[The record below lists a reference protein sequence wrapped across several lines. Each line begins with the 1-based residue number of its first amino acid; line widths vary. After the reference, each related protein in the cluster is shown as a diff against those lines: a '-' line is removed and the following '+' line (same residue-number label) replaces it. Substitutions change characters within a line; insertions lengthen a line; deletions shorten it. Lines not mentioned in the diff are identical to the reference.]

1 MPIRTLLAIALAMG
15 YCMTAH
21 AQDDNPRFVPVAA
34 GIHDATLKDLGN
46 GEWEIVT
53 TGADPFL
60 SLKQVAGRF
69 TPERHVLAFEYASPQ
84 GTDALQVY
92 ASPPIDEEHSL
103 TGPGL
108 SLAEGWTTHSIDL
121 TDLFAKMGNKWE
133 ALRIDPGNQPGRNI
147 RIRNIVLR
155 EPTAREREMSAR
167 KDARKAELKAQDERM
182 VAYLARKFPCSVSE
196 VTANATTIEVAGSVK
211 AATGA
216 VYLAEVPM
224 WADVA
229 ALKASPTL
237 VPIRDRETF
246 RIGVPRLDG
255 SRDRLLS
262 RWAVVGREGANL
274 TLQSSARYVDVLHQA
289 PAAPP
294 VKPRTK
300 KGLGGWWIHNEA
312 LTKDLDD
319 LGISAVTVNILL
331 NNLFGTT
338 GGPGWTPFQ
347 YGGKTYYS
355 RDEGI
360 DGYDHIL
367 AEPAKRGIVVS
378 AIILIAQGYSAPE
391 GSWSRI
397 VAHPDAHPSG
407 LFVMPNMESPEA
419 VQAYAAAMDFL
430 AKRYCRADAK
440 CGRIHH
446 WILHNEINAG
456 WVWTNAGEKT
466 DTLYMDLYHRS
477 MRLAQLLARQ
487 YDPNSQAFISLEH
500 HWNYTPEPRFYRGKR
515 LLELLLGYSRV
526 EGDFDW
532 ALAHH
537 PYPDSLLVPRT
548 WEDGHTTFALDTPKI
563 TFRNLEVLDAWA
575 DQKSTWFQGKTP
587 RTIHCTEQGLNSP
600 DYSEKSLR
608 EQAAGMAYTWQK
620 LKASRHIEAFQ
631 YHAWLDNRGEFGLR
645 IGLRKFVD
653 EPGDPYGRKPIW
665 QVYRAMGT
673 ADEARIL
680 DPYKAV
686 VGVKEWSEVLHKE
699 GIR

>member
-1 MPIRTLLAIALAMG
+1 MPIRTLILAAALLVLCPA
-15 YCMTAH
+15 AR
-21 AQDDNPRFVPVAA
+21 AQDDWPRFAPVAA
-34 GIHDATLKDLGN
+34 DIHDATLKDLGD
-46 GEWEIVT
+46 GSWEIVT
-53 TGADPFL
+53 TGGDPFL
-60 SLKQVAGRF
+60 FLKVVGGQR
-69 TPERHVLAFEYASPQ
+69 TPQRHVLTFEYVCPQ
-84 GTDALQVY
+84 STYVTEVFPWPPSDAPHCVTAQGLAQSAAWTTY
-92 ASPPIDEEHSL
+92 SL
-103 TGPGL
+103 D
-108 SLAEGWTTHSIDL
+108 LAEV
-121 TDLFAKMGNKWE
+121 FAQNGGKWE
-133 ALRIDPGNQPGRNI
+133 TLRLDTGNLPGITI
-147 RIRNIVLR
+147 RIRNIRLR
-155 EPTAREREMSAR
+155 EPNELERQAIAR
-167 KDARKAELKAQDERM
+167 KAARKAELKAQDARM
-182 VAYLARKFPCSVSE
+182 AAYLSRGFPCSIASVAAGRSAIV
-196 VTANATTIEVAGSVK
+196 VTGSI
-211 AATGA
+211 ARSAGA
-216 VYLAEVPM
+216 VAVAEVPM
-224 WADVA
+224 WADPT
-229 ALKASPTL
+229 ALRASPTL
-237 VPIRDRETF
+237 LPVRERGRF
-246 RIGVPRLDG
+246 RLTVPRFDG
-255 SRDRLLS
+255 ARDRLLS
-262 RWAVVGREGANL
+262 RWAVVRKTPSGLALLSG
-274 TLQSSARYVDVLHQA
+274 ARYADTVATLRN
-289 PAAPP
+289 PP
-294 VKPRTK
+294 RQTLKSK
-300 KGLGGWWIHNEA
+300 KGLAGWWLVNDLFA
-312 LTKDLDD
+312 KDLDD
-319 LGISAVTVNILL
+319 LGIGTATVNILL
-331 NNLFGTT
+331 NDVVGTT
-338 GGPGWTPFQ
+338 PGQGWTPFQ
-347 YGGKTYYS
+347 FGGRTYYA
-355 RDEGI
+355 RDAGV
-360 DGYDHIL
+360 DWYDRLL
-367 AEPAKRGIVVS
+367 AETAKRGIVVC
-378 AIILIAQGYSAPE
+378 AIVLIPQGYNAPE

-515 LLELLLGYSRV
+515 LLELLLDYSRV
-526 EGDFDW
+526 EGDFEW

-537 PYPDSLLVPRT
+537 PYPDDLTKPRT

-575 DQKSTWFQGKTP
+575 DQKSTWFLGKTP

-600 DYSEKSLR
+600 DYSEKSLS

-645 IGLRKFVD
+645 IGLRKFGD
-653 EPGDPYGRKPIW
+653 EPGDPYGKKPIW

-673 ADEARIL
+673 PDEARVL

-686 VGVKEWSEVLHKE
+686 VGVKEWSEVVHKE